1 MELTEHAYRVLL
13 VSASPKMNDALLPLL
28 SGCRCEPVLQA
39 ADAASARRMLL
50 EAAFDVVIINTPMPD
65 EFGSRLALDIVTGSG
80 SGVML
85 LTKAEHFPDISAKLT
100 PLGVLVLS
108 KPTSPAVVTQTL
120 TLLCATRERL
130 RRMEQKTATMEE
142 KMEEIRLVNRAKWLL
157 VEQLKMS
164 EPDAH
169 RYIQKAAMDR
179 GLSRRQVAES
189 IIRMYS

>member
-1 MELTEHAYRVLL
+1 MELTERLYRVLL
-13 VSASPKMNDALLPLL
+13 VSASQKMTDALLPLL
-28 SGCRCEPVLQA
+28 HDSRCEPVVIA
-39 ADAASARRMLL
+39 TDAASARRQLL
-50 EAAFDVVIINTPMPD
+50 EAAFDVVIINTPMLD
-65 EFGSRLALDIVTGSG
+65 EFGTKLALDTVESSGTG
-80 SGVML
+80 VL
-85 LTKAEHFPDISAKLT
+85 LLVKAEHFPDISMKLS

-108 KPTSPAVVTQTL
+108 KPTSPAIVTQSL

-169 RYIQKAAMDR
+169 RYIQKTAMDR
-179 GLSRRQVAES
+179 GLSRRVVAEN